1 MTNTTST
8 FSSIEQG
15 RQCALLNRTCCSGT
29 MAATALLCGAAVV
42 EVVGVPHKKDHKTL
56 RGKPLSKLRE
66 KNEIKSGSNP
76 NKQNKQSKGAGKSK
90 KTEQS
95 RAEQSKAKQG
105 SREKQENR
113 AKQLSLIHI

>member
-1 MTNTTST
+1 M
-8 FSSIEQG
+8 
-15 RQCALLNRTCCSGT
+15 LNRTCCSGT

-95 RAEQSKAKQG
+95 RAEQSKAKQSTTTKPDEARDG
-105 SREKQENR
+105 KTGRDRTQDRRKGDASG
-113 AKQLSLIHI
+113 